1 MAIHAQAH
9 ARATTLVAEERGKEK
24 ENQRTTA
31 QVIEQVEGEFRVR
44 GFGVTLSKVTI
55 NLYVRK
61 NMIGTFPRLVRGY
74 EGLIPPHIFKLLVL
88 AAESFMQ
95 INDFNSVIVPWQKI
109 IMRVNELCSI
119 TSEGKPKTSI
129 FDRVMRSTNVSL
141 NAIVAPQVEE
151 RSICWTTYANIL
163 AWFDNFKIF
172 LIEFGFSGVGGNGE
186 PIFDE
191 EMKRLILNVDETE
204 ISLDGSKT
212 RAGRRPEVSFHD
224 PHLPLPSLSSAKSSH
239 SCTGIFGINAAGDCV
254 PVHWQLPS
262 CTTSEERERLCFE
275 FL

>member
-1 MAIHAQAH
+1 
-9 ARATTLVAEERGKEK
+9 
-24 ENQRTTA
+24 
-31 QVIEQVEGEFRVR
+31 
-44 GFGVTLSKVTI
+44 
-55 NLYVRK
+55 
-61 NMIGTFPRLVRGY
+61 MIGTFPRIVRGY